1 MHDAP
6 LDEHDKPVQSV
17 SVSLSGF
24 GIRAHADGRS
34 GEEAWQIIRRRHP
47 RLAMLCV
54 AYGAVPFTALLT
66 AAVIALT

>member
-1 MHDAP
+1 M
-6 LDEHDKPVQSV
+6 
-17 SVSLSGF
+17 SLSGSE
-24 GIRAHADGRS
+24 IQAHADGRS
-34 GEEAWQIIRRRHP
+34 REEAWQIIRRRHP